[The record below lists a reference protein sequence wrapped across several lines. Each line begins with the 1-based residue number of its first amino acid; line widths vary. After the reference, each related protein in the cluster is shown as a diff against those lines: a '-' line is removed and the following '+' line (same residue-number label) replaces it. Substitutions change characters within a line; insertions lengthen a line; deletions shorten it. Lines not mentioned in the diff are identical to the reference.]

1 MLLKEQTDFVV
12 MGNMDVHEL
21 YYYVSGKSPD
31 IRGVDIIEQTKIEI
45 SPDQPLD
52 YHWKGHGFK
61 VQIPAGA
68 IATTGPVT
76 RGENI
81 TLMCQ

>member
-1 MLLKEQTDFVV
+1 MVC
-12 MGNMDVHEL
+12 
-21 YYYVSGKSPD
+21 YYISGKSPD
-31 IRGVDIIEQTKIEI
+31 TRGVDVIEQTRIEI

-52 YHWKGHGFK
+52 FHWEGHGFK

-81 TLMCQ
+81 YSFIANIITLHQ

>member
-1 MLLKEQTDFVV
+1 MVC
-12 MGNMDVHEL
+12 
-21 YYYVSGKSPD
+21 YYISGKSPD
-31 IRGVDIIEQTKIEI
+31 IRGVDVIEQTRIEI

-52 YHWKGHGFK
+52 YHWECHGFK

-81 TLMCQ
+81 IANIITLHQLISY